1 MREDLTYRQQ
11 RKLSLIAESVIAG
24 QEIEETAQTNINEER
39 IVELVEELNELLSDD
54 SIELDEGFHD
64 KLFGRG
70 TPIGNLL
77 RTPRRLGAKAIREID
92 DLFGDNLDKPT
103 ERRLSALGTGFLF
116 GQLFGGG
123 GGGGGGVLPGG
134 GGGVGPAP

>member
-1 MREDLTYRQQ
+1 MRDDLTYRQQ

-24 QEIEETAQTNINEER
+24 QEIEETAKTNINEER

-64 KLFGRG
+64 KLFGRK
-70 TPIGNLL
+70 TPLGKLL
-77 RTPRRLGAKAIREID
+77 RTPRRLGAKVIRKID
-92 DLFGDNLDKPT
+92 DAFGDNLDNKT
-103 ERRLSALGTGFLF
+103 ERQLAQIGLLALGLID
-116 GQLFGGG
+116 GGG
-123 GGGGGGVLPGG
+123 SAAGGGLPGG